1 MQDVVVAIHLQ
12 HEDLGT
18 GDTIPTS
25 LCQHLTCVQRNV
37 MKETDVLDLD
47 MLTKEQKIIV
57 VKRIQEEHGQYQ
69 MLKKEVAGQTA

>member
-1 MQDVVVAIHLQ
+1 MQGVDVAIHLQ

-18 GDTIPTS
+18 GGTIPSS
-25 LCQHLTCVQRNV
+25 LCQHFSCVQRNV
-37 MKETDVLDLD
+37 MKEMDVLDLD

-69 MLKKEVAGQTA
+69 MLKKAVAGRTA